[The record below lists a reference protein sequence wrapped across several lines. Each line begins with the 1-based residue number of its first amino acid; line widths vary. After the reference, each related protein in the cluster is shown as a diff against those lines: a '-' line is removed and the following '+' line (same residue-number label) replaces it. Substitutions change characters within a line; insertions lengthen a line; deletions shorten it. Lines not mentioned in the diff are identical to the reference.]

1 MKLLGSYLL
10 LIIGAGMI
18 THEFD
23 KTYNLWLLP
32 LILFYL
38 AVAIYFVDLY
48 GRQPEQQI
56 TPLEEAPDYVGRA
69 CEK

>member
-10 LIIGAGMI
+10 LIVGAGLI

-32 LILFYL
+32 LVLFYL
-38 AVAIYFVDLY
+38 GIAIYFVDLY
-48 GRQPEQQI
+48 GKRPDQQI
-56 TPLEEAPDYVGRA
+56 TPVEEAPDYVGRA
-69 CEK
+69 RKK